1 MVAGGV
7 AFSSVDEGVYTC
19 RIRDENSVRQT
30 LYIGVYTSDTYQ
42 SSGVCYTDSVL
53 AESLLHNNIISS
65 SVRRLY
71 DKSKPYTYTAC
82 SCISFSA
89 VSLMK
94 TC

>member
-42 SSGVCYTDSVL
+42 SSGVLVVVVL
-53 AESLLHNNIISS
+53 
-65 SVRRLY
+65 VVVLY
-71 DKSKPYTYTAC
+71 C
-82 SCISFSA
+82 
-89 VSLMK
+89 
-94 TC
+94 